1 MAKTFMQMAKAA
13 MAEVKKVTP
22 ADVELRMRRKE
33 DALVVDVR
41 DAEETRATGMIP
53 GSINISLGMLAV
65 RADQELPEAFRD
77 PRLQDRN
84 QSVVTTCTYGP
95 NGARAAK
102 ELKDMGFIDV
112 HYLEGGVKA
121 WKDSGHPLENPRE
134 DSVSKKYAPL

>member
-33 DALVVDVR
+33 DTLVVDVR
-41 DAEETRATGMIP
+41 DAEETQVTGMIP
-53 GSINISLGMLAV
+53 GSINVSLGMLAV
-65 RADQELPEAFRD
+65 RADRELPEVFRD

-84 QSVVTTCTYGP
+84 QSVVTTCSYGP

-102 ELKDMGFIDV
+102 ELKDMGFTDV

-121 WKDSGHPLENPRE
+121 WKDAGHPLEKPGV
-134 DSVSKKYAPL
+134 DPVSKKYGPL

>member
-13 MAEVKKVTP
+13 MAEVQKVTP
-22 ADVELRMRRKE
+22 ADVELRLRRKE
-33 DALVVDVR
+33 DTLVVDVR

-65 RADQELPEAFRD
+65 RADQQLPEIFRD

-84 QSVVTTCTYGP
+84 QSVVTTCSYGP

-102 ELKDMGFIDV
+102 ELKDMGFTDV

-121 WKDSGHPLENPRE
+121 WKDAGHPLEKP
-134 DSVSKKYAPL
+134 A

>member
-22 ADVELRMRRKE
+22 ADVELRMERKE

-77 PRLQDRN
+77 PRLQNRN
-84 QSVVTTCTYGP
+84 QSVVTTCSYGP

-121 WKDSGHPLENPRE
+121 WKDAGHPLEKPRE
-134 DSVSKKYAPL
+134 DPVSKKYGPL

>member
-13 MAEVKKVTP
+13 MAEVQKVTP
-22 ADVELRMRRKE
+22 ADVELRLRRKE
-33 DALVVDVR
+33 DTLVVDVR

-65 RADQELPEAFRD
+65 RADQQLPEIFRD

-84 QSVVTTCTYGP
+84 QSVVTTCSYGP

-102 ELKDMGFIDV
+102 ELKDMGFTDV

-121 WKDSGHPLENPRE
+121 WKDAGHALERPSEDPISRKYTPL
-134 DSVSKKYAPL
+134 